1 MGDICRRE
9 VENNIIPKIG
19 FSRVIWMAVLLFH
32 KWTRH
37 VTLRGMSTL
46 IFGVGTGLFLILTL
60 WIVAAVIFLISLRI
74 EKKIGAIAIVVAS
87 VCTIIL
93 VSIPRASEKGT
104 THETKIYDHLFIWRI
119 LLLILLIISS
129 IVGFVGYITVG
140 LIEPVKPIRIT
151 NWVMNGSVP
160 VIVNFHAEWCDP
172 CKILTPKL
180 IELIEPMDKLHLA
193 IVNVELNP
201 ELVHIFEV
209 KAVPAVIA
217 ISNGLVV
224 DKFIGL
230 VDTEMI
236 ENLIQKLTDKPVDS
250 NSKNTEV

>member
-1 MGDICRRE
+1 MLRNMNKLMATIVRR
-9 VENNIIPKIG
+9 V
-19 FSRVIWMAVLLFH
+19 SLFH
-32 KWTRH
+32 HSNKRFEINNNSDF
-37 VTLRGMSTL
+37 VT
-46 IFGVGTGLFLILTL
+46 
-60 WIVAAVIFLISLRI
+60 
-74 EKKIGAIAIVVAS
+74 K
-87 VCTIIL
+87 
-93 VSIPRASEKGT
+93 
-104 THETKIYDHLFIWRI
+104 
-119 LLLILLIISS
+119 
-129 IVGFVGYITVG
+129 
-140 LIEPVKPIRIT
+140 
-151 NWVMNGSVP
+151 VMNGSVP